1 MSRQDITI
9 GLFGFGVVGKGLWDV
24 LLQTPG
30 LKANIRKICVKTH
43 DKPRPV
49 PQEFFTFD
57 RDELL
62 NDDRINIIVE
72 LIDDS
77 EAAFEIVSAA
87 MRNGKGV
94 VSANKKMIADHL
106 HELLQLQQRYNVP
119 FLYEAASCAS
129 IPIIRNL
136 EEYYDN
142 DLLVSIEGIVNGSTN
157 YILTKIHRDKLT
169 LNDALKQAQAL
180 GYAESNP
187 SLDVDGYDAKYK
199 LLILLLHAFGIAESP
214 ERIYNLGIQRLNSLD
229 LRLAGEKGYK
239 IKLIAHAH
247 KFGENKVIA
256 FVLPQFVNE
265 SSRFFAVDD
274 VLNGVQTETGFADK
288 QFFMGKGAGAFP
300 TASAVLSD
308 ISALSYSYRYE
319 YKKRNQQVLTLT
331 DRFSLEVFVSFRN
344 RDDVPASDF
353 MEVTEKYRSPEGNYI
368 VGRINFTKLTESAWI
383 RNPEVSVLLTPDFQP
398 LPLPEDQT
406 VAD

>member
-1 MSRQDITI
+1 
-9 GLFGFGVVGKGLWDV
+9 
-24 LLQTPG
+24 
-30 LKANIRKICVKTH
+30 
-43 DKPRPV
+43 
-49 PQEFFTFD
+49 
-57 RDELL
+57 
-62 NDDRINIIVE
+62 
-72 LIDDS
+72 
-77 EAAFEIVSAA
+77 
-87 MRNGKGV
+87 
-94 VSANKKMIADHL
+94 
-106 HELLQLQQRYNVP
+106 
-119 FLYEAASCAS
+119 
-129 IPIIRNL
+129 
-136 EEYYDN
+136 
-142 DLLVSIEGIVNGSTN
+142 
-157 YILTKIHRDKLT
+157 